1 MSKGETH
8 GDVPLQWQLTSFSFT
23 LFSLPYHYSH
33 VLYGDNTWIH
43 GFWLFPENVNLQ
55 FVKTIKQKH
64 LWCAVQRHIACIEC
78 FPCRNFI
85 EDVSFLLTLQHA
97 WIETVLGVWKSERH
111 WAELCEEIEGREFRG
126 LCPGPAEETLLEP
139 DGVSGDLISCQGNA
153 HYFLSNSPNKYI
165 STALAILQANFA
177 VKKLATIEPF
187 HALLLSAK
195 QTYIS

>member
-1 MSKGETH
+1 MSKGERC
-8 GDVPLQWQLTSFSFT
+8 GDVPLQWHLTSFSFH

-43 GFWLFPENVNLQ
+43 GFWLFPENENLQ

-64 LWCAVQRHIACIEC
+64 HWCALQRHIACIEC

-85 EDVSFLLTLQHA
+85 EDVSLLLTLQHA

-165 STALAILQANFA
+165 STALAMGNPASQFRS
-177 VKKLATIEPF
+177 KKLATIEPF
-187 HALLLSAK
+187 HALLFTFK
-195 QTYIS
+195 